1 MTNDDSADAAN
12 FSAFQCRPESGFR
25 VARVWIDF
33 VFLSGKDAAAFFA
46 EFLTKATDFYAHVSN
61 ILCGI
66 TSANYSTFS
75 GTLSRQPSPK
85 LRSRTSL

>member
-1 MTNDDSADAAN
+1 MPLLFLLFDAA
-12 FSAFQCRPESGFR
+12 RKVVLES
-25 VARVWIDF
+25 RVWIDF